1 MSIEKE
7 RMSVNNYLPPWVI
20 HEHQARYEFA
30 GDFVKDKFVVDG
42 ACGAGIGSVMFASA
56 GARQVWAYDLS
67 LESITASQAKN
78 NLSNLTWL
86 VADVTQ
92 LPLENSMADVWICLE
107 TIEHIAN
114 DEKLLV
120 EAKRVLK
127 PGGILV
133 CSTPNRRVTN
143 PQSSVNDKPF
153 NQFHVREYSQSEFE
167 NLLKKHF
174 ASIEWYGQNPQS
186 PWRIKFF
193 DWIARKFSSR
203 IAARL
208 AQVLKLPRLLYD
220 KPGDHRVQKMELGK
234 EYEYLVAVC
243 K

>member
-1 MSIEKE
+1 M
-7 RMSVNNYLPPWVI
+7 NNFLPPWVI

-67 LESITASQAKN
+67 SDSIDASKIKN
-78 NLSNLTWL
+78 NLANLIWS

-92 LPLENSMADVWICLE
+92 LPLENSVVDVWICLE
-107 TIEHIAN
+107 TIEHITN
-114 DEKLLV
+114 DEKLLI

-143 PQSSVNDKPF
+143 PQSSIQDKPF
-153 NQFHVREYSQSEFE
+153 NQFHVREYNQGEFE
-167 NLLKKHF
+167 NLLKKYF
-174 ASIEWYGQNPQS
+174 SNIEWYGQNPQS
-186 PWRIKFF
+186 PGRIKFF
-193 DWIARKFSSR
+193 DWVARKFSSR

-208 AQVLKLPRLLYD
+208 AQVLKLPRLLHDNPSNY
-220 KPGDHRVQKMELGK
+220 RVQKLESGK